1 MQAGTLAPTR
11 GWGWAAHLREG
22 GTTPWASWSE
32 PASPFAAAHLPG
44 AEMLELLRRL
54 NATGPSE
61 PSRVDSL
68 LRTSPPGRGR
78 RDLPLLGD
86 TSNRTYGPQPV
97 DPATLPPQELLRAAS
112 VLLAED
118 LLAGIEEERAPRTRW
133 LARARRRWA
142 ASHGS
147 AGRTAPEQDRLPYRL
162 VGSPWLTLPIR
173 EELERQGKRPGGEGY
188 TVYVL
193 GGPLDEVAA
202 AAWKFRTFTN
212 RVNPWPIWMRDAQWR
227 GWLGPRADLPRI
239 AAWWAARVGKERVEI
254 VTDPSLLPGLLGV
267 DSLPGPWSVSAEA
280 HEVAR
285 VIGQVLSV
293 RTDLETHRKL
303 LMDGLRPRLE
313 KLEPLHPGASEVGFP
328 AQSLNWVTTRARAQR
343 DALVGARY
351 ALHGDPDRLLP
362 SGRTSQG
369 PDGRRALALALSLL
383 AGRS

>member
-1 MQAGTLAPTR
+1 MPTPTR

-32 PASPFAAAHLPG
+32 PAVPFTTDHLPG

-54 NATGPSE
+54 NETGPSE
-61 PSRVDSL
+61 PSRVDAL

-86 TSNRTYGPQPV
+86 TETRTYGPLPV
-97 DPATLPPQELLRAAS
+97 DPETLSPRELLRAAS
-112 VLLAED
+112 VRLAED
-118 LLAGIEEERAPRTRW
+118 LLDTVDPTPAPRPRRW
-133 LARARRRWA
+133 PRRR
-142 ASHGS
+142 
-147 AGRTAPEQDRLPYRL
+147 RKTEPEQQRFPYRL

-173 EELERQGKRPGGEGY
+173 EELERQGRLPGGDGF

-212 RVNPWPIWMRDAQWR
+212 RVNPWHIWMRDAQWR
-227 GWLGPRADLPRI
+227 GWFGPRADLPRT
-239 AAWWAARVGKERVEI
+239 ARWWARRVGKDRVEI
-254 VTDPSLLPGLLGV
+254 VTDPTLLPGLLGV
-267 DSLPGPWSVSAEA
+267 DSVPGPWSISAEG

-293 RTDLETHRKL
+293 RTDLETQRTL
-303 LMDGLRPRLE
+303 LVDHLRPRLE
-313 KLEPLHPGASEVGFP
+313 KLEPLFPDAREVGVP
-328 AQSLNWVTTRARAQR
+328 EESLDWVETQARAQR
-343 DALVGARY
+343 DALVEAGY
-351 ALHGDPDRLLP
+351 ALHGDPDLLLP
-362 SGRTSQG
+362 SGRATQG
-369 PDGRRALALALSLL
+369 PDERRALALALSLL